1 MIATQTLFP
10 RRLPHPNPSDPAIL
24 NWAKNATLAAENA
37 LQTPE
42 NEAQL
47 QEMIAAAK
55 GKIRFIGNRMSPG
68 RMLALSGPEDRLI
81 DLSRLRGVLEV
92 DNDSVT
98 FGAGTPLHE
107 MFETLSAMNRMLA
120 ASPGVIDAQTLAGA
134 ISTGTHGQGMQ
145 QSSLA
150 DEALRIR
157 LVDATGNVHEIDR
170 QHRWFGA
177 AQLGLGTLGAISAVT
192 LRTRPFTL
200 FTCFKSAST
209 ADTLADDLKDW
220 NAQWAFSK
228 AWWFPDENKTHAWK
242 AREATAEEQARWHA
256 NHGDLVEMEKTDTK
270 MNATVDKTLEQM
282 RDDTQIVDDN
292 GKPFRTVTRFKDF
305 TDVIGDIYQIFCR
318 GIATPQ
324 INIEIS
330 IPLSRAPAVIAR
342 IKAWHTRSHPHMH
355 YPIILRCTGPS
366 QAWLSPA
373 WQEPTCFFGFVVY
386 YAADGTLSEE
396 GLEFLRAAERLLAE
410 EGGKPHWGKYY
421 DPTLY
426 DWPTLYP
433 QWSAF
438 QEVRQQLDPQGKFL
452 NAFMTELLA

>member
-209 ADTLADDLKDW
+209 ADTLADDLNDW

-242 AREATAEEQARWHA
+242 AREATVEEQARWHA

-305 TDVIGDIYQIFCR
+305 TDVIGDIYQVFCR

-342 IKAWHTRSHPHMH
+342 IKAWHSRSHPHMH

-386 YAADGTLSEE
+386 YAADGSLSEE